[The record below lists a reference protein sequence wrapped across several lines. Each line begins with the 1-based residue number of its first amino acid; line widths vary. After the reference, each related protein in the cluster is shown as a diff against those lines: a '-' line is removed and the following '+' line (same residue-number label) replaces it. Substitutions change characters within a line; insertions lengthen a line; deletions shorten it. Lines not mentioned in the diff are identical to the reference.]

1 MRLNRFLWCVPL
13 LAGLAAYAIAPWGAL
28 VWDDQLVARQQM
40 AVLHSLRE
48 VFLPPPGIP
57 QWTYAYYR
65 PMVVLSYLLD
75 QALFGRGTA
84 SGPHVTNVLC
94 HLLATSAVWLLA
106 RRLLQRLATDEV
118 AALVAATLFAV
129 HPIHTE
135 SVSWVTG
142 RSDVLAAMFLVPSL
156 LLLLRWVDTG
166 SLLAFALA
174 PVSFLLACLS
184 KEVALSG
191 LLLAPAVVLAARA
204 AGSRPVSRRIALRSW
219 LGAAAAWLGA
229 AVLYLALRR
238 AAGTQGAALDAGSVV
253 DLVVRLLRALGYYL
267 GKLVWPWPQSHFVS
281 WDMVPAL
288 LPAVIVTAVALLAMI
303 LAWRRR
309 DLPRSA
315 GALLGIA
322 WILIALAPALAIAA
336 TSVAATPV
344 AERYLYL
351 PSVGLVLM
359 GGIAYDA
366 AASRLRPLVAGALA
380 ASLVLAGIAATL
392 VRGQAWQSDLRLW
405 SDAVART
412 QCCATPFIEY
422 GKAQFQ
428 AGNLREAE
436 DSFRQAARLADAPRQ
451 SATAAYNLGVIA
463 VTGGD
468 LPGAEEW
475 FQEAIRT
482 DASYALPY
490 YGLGRVV
497 YERGLRALRAG
508 DVPRALGLFDQ
519 ALAQHAVALRLNP
532 AHASAHLETARVLAS
547 LGDVDAAD
555 AWSRYQAARD
565 HLEAAARLD
574 PAALARPEVQELAAR
589 IANRLRRPAP

>member
-1 MRLNRFLWCVPL
+1 MPLQRFRWCVPL
-13 LAGLAAYAIAPWGAL
+13 LAAVAAYAIAPWGAL

-65 PMVVLSYLLD
+65 PVVVLSYLLD
-75 QALFGRGTA
+75 QALFGRGA
-84 SGPHVTNVLC
+84 AAGPHVTNVIC
-94 HLLATSAVWLLA
+94 HLLATLAVWLLA
-106 RRLLQRLATDEV
+106 RRLLRRLATGDI

-135 SVSWVTG
+135 AVSWVTG
-142 RSDVLAAMFLVPSL
+142 RSDALATMLLLPAL

-166 SLLAFALA
+166 SRLGFALA
-174 PVSFLLACLS
+174 PVAFLLACLS
-184 KEVALSG
+184 KEIALSG
-191 LLLAPAVVLAARA
+191 LLLGPAVVLAARA
-204 AGSRPVSRRIALRSW
+204 AGTIPAARRIALRSW

-229 AVLYLALRR
+229 AVLYLALRQ
-238 AAGTQGAALDAGSVV
+238 AAGTQGAALDAASAA
-253 DLVVRLLRALGYYL
+253 DLVARLLRASGYYL
-267 GKLVWPWPQSHFVS
+267 GKLAWPWPHAHFVA

-288 LPAVIVTAVALLAMI
+288 FPAVTVTGVALLVTI

-309 DLPRSA
+309 DLPRGA
-315 GALLGIA
+315 GVLLGMA
-322 WILIALAPALAIAA
+322 WTLIALAPALAVAA
-336 TSVAATPV
+336 TSVAVTPV

-351 PSVGLVLM
+351 PSVGLALM
-359 GGIAYDA
+359 GGVAYDA
-366 AASRLRPLVAGALA
+366 VAARLRPLVAGVLA

-392 VRGQAWQSDLRLW
+392 VRGQVWQSDLRLW

-412 QCCATPFIEY
+412 QCCATLFIEY

-436 DSFRQAARLADAPRQ
+436 DSFRRAARLAAAPRQ
-451 SATAAYNLGVIA
+451 SATAAYNLGVIT
-463 VTGGD
+463 VMGGD
-468 LPGAEEW
+468 LPGGEAL
-475 FQEAIRT
+475 FQQAIRT

-490 YGLGRVV
+490 YGVGRVH

-508 DVPRALGLFDQ
+508 DVPRARGLFEQ

-547 LGDVDAAD
+547 LGELDAAD
-555 AWSRYQAARD
+555 AGARYQAARE
-565 HLEAAARLD
+565 HIEAAARLE

-589 IANRLRRPAP
+589 VANRLRRPAP